1 MRGRTTRWQALKRAL
16 APRAKE
22 LRFTLS
28 KFKENPLSIAGLA
41 LILFFVVLAILGP
54 YLIEVVVPEVAA
66 LVGPND
72 DPFNIPRDSFEQ
84 TPQPPSPE
92 HPWGTTQGSY
102 DIFYGMMM
110 GTRTAFRVGLFV
122 VGIALAVGIVL
133 GAIAGYYGGAVDEVV
148 MRIVD
153 IFLAFP
159 ALILALAIV
168 TVLGSGLDNVMI
180 AVVLVWWPS
189 YVRVIRGEF
198 LQVREES
205 FVEAARAV
213 GARDSRIMFRHII
226 PNAIYPLLILAS
238 LDIGSVVLVA
248 AALSF
253 LGLGAAENYADW
265 GGMISIA
272 RNWITGVPG
281 DPWAF
286 WFTVMI
292 PGLFIFLFVLGWNLL
307 GDAFRDII
315 DPKVRRR

>member
-1 MRGRTTRWQALKRAL
+1 MLGRTTRWQAIKRAL
-16 APRAKE
+16 GPRTKE
-22 LRFTLS
+22 LRFTLH
-28 KFKENPLSIAGLA
+28 KIRQNPLSIAGLA
-41 LILFFVVLAILGP
+41 LILFFVVLAILAP
-54 YLIEVVVPEVAA
+54 YLIEVVVPH
-66 LVGPND
+66 LVPEPGD
-72 DPFNIPRDSFEQ
+72 DPYIIPRDSFEQ
-84 TPQPPSPE
+84 TPQPPSSE
-92 HPWGTTQGSY
+92 HPWGTTQGQY

-110 GTRTAFRVGLFV
+110 GTRTAFRIGLFV

-133 GAIAGYYGGAVDEVV
+133 GVVAGYYGGVIDEVI

-168 TVLGSGLDNVMI
+168 TVLGTGLDNVMI
-180 AVVLVWWPS
+180 AVALVWWPS
-189 YVRVIRGEF
+189 YVRVIRGDT
-198 LQVREES
+198 LAVREES
-205 FVEAARAV
+205 FVEAAKAV
-213 GARDSRIMFRHII
+213 GARDSRVMFKHII

-253 LGLGAAENYADW
+253 LGLGAGINYADW

-272 RNWITGVPG
+272 RNWITGIPG
-281 DPWAF
+281 DPFAF

-292 PGLFIFLFVLGWNLL
+292 PGIFIFLFVLGWNLL

-315 DPKVRRR
+315 DPKVRRG